1 LPLVILVHDLAGHR
15 PSDPESIANLCA
27 ICPIQVGYVQFACH
41 GDRPDRANMRIVSYE
56 CGGNEFLNGHGVE
69 RGSHL
74 AEELLPALTG
84 YRSIDGGLP
93 ESHVLAIVAVP

>member
-1 LPLVILVHDLAGHR
+1 
-15 PSDPESIANLCA
+15 
-27 ICPIQVGYVQFACH
+27 
-41 GDRPDRANMRIVSYE
+41 MRIVSYE
-56 CGGNEFLNGHGVE
+56 FAGDEFLDRHGVE
-69 RGSHL
+69 RGNHL

>member
-1 LPLVILVHDLAGHR
+1 
-15 PSDPESIANLCA
+15 
-27 ICPIQVGYVQFACH
+27 
-41 GDRPDRANMRIVSYE
+41 MRIVSYE